1 MDFIERLFG
10 IAPDGGSGSLEF
22 LLFALP
28 LAGLCF
34 LTYLRRK
41 RNRDK
46 AAGDERRTL
55 DGPHEGARHE
65 TR

>member
-1 MDFIERLFG
+1 MDFIVRIFG

-34 LTYLRRK
+34 LAYLRRK

-46 AAGDERRTL
+46 AGGDEPRTL
-55 DGPHEGARHE
+55 DGLHEEAR
-65 TR
+65 RVKR